1 VKIKKIYIVIL
12 FYLPIVLGAKAS
24 YKRLPLQNTP
34 YQQFI
39 LDKFDKNTN
48 NLSKQTLNGYGT
60 GAITPDRDELI
71 HFLNSSELISVEKFL
86 DDSLPGSFDNSELKY
101 FPPIGNQGI
110 EGSCVAWATGY
121 YVKTFQEARE
131 RNWDLSGYNWI
142 KDSTGYPDHEAQ
154 SKVISPDFIYHLT
167 NNGQDRGI
175 SVFRAI
181 NFMQKYGASSWQKMP
196 NDPNNSTR
204 WPGEDAWREAVKY
217 RGVSSPI
224 FLVDT
229 NQTQNDFL
237 KKLIRDGKLALIH
250 VNAYR
255 FPQLDQNDLWTI
267 ENYQT
272 NLFNHLNAVV
282 GYDDN
287 FGPYIENGDTTYGAF
302 KVVNNWGKGGW
313 ENQSDGFYY
322 ISYECFK
329 EYIQLAIF
337 FEDRIGYTPSVLA
350 NFKLDHQH
358 RGEIQIDLGIE
369 KNHNSLISREFI
381 EYNNGSDRN
390 PFPDNTMVMDI
401 SDFSGILN
409 LTLDSIY
416 IDINN
421 RSNHPGPAQLDSF
434 YIEFTESSLGGKNN
448 FYLDD
453 GNTPVPDNQE
463 LRENIIIYDDVPI
476 AISKDRLNFGKVFI
490 DDSASSSIKIYNSSA
505 RQYSVSLSLDNPNF
519 KIQETGIELSPGETK
534 KADILFHPK
543 EKGNFESNLA
553 LNYGEDNKK
562 VHLSGK
568 AIGIPEIIIE
578 PEELFINK
586 NVGELAR
593 KELYISN
600 PGSDTINYRIQLAL
614 DSTISQANQSL
625 PGWYPSNIKVLCFDN
640 NVYPGEQSITQEY
653 LKKIGL
659 ITDLVTNVERLDDSL
674 IAQYD
679 ILYVARGDVNVLRDK
694 GNSIQKFIRT
704 GGGIIIEQPD
714 REQAVRIMPPGLDI
728 MVLNDDQEANP
739 EFRQLTPAGKEH
751 PIFNGLSS
759 ADSPGNYD
767 VIKREGLGEE
777 FQILAVNSLDT
788 NNVILAAGNYGK
800 GRILLHTGNTGIRS
814 QLYSKYF
821 IQRIMEW
828 TGHKDNS
835 INISPYR
842 GQIYPGMQDTVE
854 ILTDTE
860 FLYNGRYNIS
870 GSILTQDIKTIQKDF
885 ALQMNLKGQPELEL
899 QQDSLLFQSVFLEEK
914 DSLLLNIYNTGTAIL
929 KIDRLFIEGSDN
941 FSTDHD
947 SVDILPGRDEQVKIY
962 FQPANSGFYEASLV
976 LEFNNV
982 DGNTSTVKV
991 RGEGI
996 IPPMLGSLPDS
1007 IVRFMKL
1014 NDSLRQN
1021 INLTNNGQALLEFD
1035 ASITGAE
1042 KSIIREHQSGFSTY
1056 VSGLAYHNSVIYYIK
1071 RTGNKLYKYYIN
1083 DDLTEELFTIPYNS
1097 YSLCYDGTYFYIG
1110 TNEGEIYGYDQNG
1123 EKLLEIDT
1131 PFNTRI
1137 TFTHNGS
1144 NFIVCEAYSSKTN
1157 FVVLDNE
1164 GETIQNIHYSGC
1176 RAEEVCVQLSWIE
1189 MHEKGKLWGIFYN
1202 YRTENYW
1209 LNQLRYNG
1217 GSIEFI
1223 RRYQLLPGAE
1233 ALTYSGEHFW
1243 VSSISGSLLK
1253 IKDRVEK
1260 LKWLQLSQNQG
1271 SIQPYNQKN
1280 IELKFHTRN
1289 MDPGK
1294 YRANVTLTTNDPNKE
1309 IIEIAARLNLS
1320 GNYILESKAGWQ
1332 MLGTPVEP
1340 VSLLLNNIINI
1351 AADYSIYGWNQSY
1364 YIPDSIFQGQGF
1376 WLKKE
1381 TKAPIEFV
1389 GLPDNVLSLGL
1400 AKGWNLI
1407 SGISSP
1413 IHIAQIMDNND
1424 ILLFPQIY
1432 KYANSYTRTDSILPG
1447 QGYWVKAESEGSI
1460 RLKKD
1465 ATYLE
1470 SQMKIFDYLPDLN
1483 QYPFLTLQD
1492 SDSNKA
1498 EIYYSVEFNYDG
1510 QNEYFQLPPVP
1521 PDKAFDVRTLDGY
1534 FATAKES
1541 FPIRLQSSFY
1551 PVQITNFKQNSDTR
1565 FSYKIIG
1572 EDGKEFE
1579 FNNEDKMTIYESDQ
1593 DTLHFQ
1599 RINTDPTDFHI
1610 SHNYPNPFN
1619 TTTHIEYGLPEET
1632 KIKIMVFDLL
1642 GNRIKTL
1649 YSGIQ
1654 QTGYHKI
1661 MWHGTNNKDI
1671 PVVSGIYFLVF
1682 KSKSYNTSY
1691 KMILLK

>member
-1 VKIKKIYIVIL
+1 MKIKNIYIVIL
-12 FYLPIVLGAKAS
+12 FYLPIVLGAKADF
-24 YKRLPLQNTP
+24 KRLPLPNTP

-39 LDKFDKNTN
+39 LDKFAQNRESLKKINI
-48 NLSKQTLNGYGT
+48 NGYGT
-60 GAITPDRDELI
+60 GAIVPDKNGLI
-71 HFLNSSELISVEKFL
+71 KLLESSEIIDLSPL
-86 DDSLPGSFDNSELKY
+86 SGDSLPQSFDNSELKY
-101 FPPIGNQGI
+101 FPPVGNQGA

-121 YVKTFQEARE
+121 YVKTFQEASE
-131 RNWDLSGYNWI
+131 HNWDLSGYNWVN
-142 KDSTGYPDHEAQ
+142 DSTGYPDHEAQ
-154 SKVISPDFIYHLT
+154 SKIISPDFIYHLT

-181 NFMQKYGASSWQKMP
+181 NFMQKYGASSWEKMP

-217 RGVSSPI
+217 RGASSPI

-272 NLFNHLNAVV
+272 TIFNHLNAVV

-337 FEDRIGYTPSVLA
+337 FEDRIDYNPSILA

-409 LTLDSIY
+409 LPLDSIY

-421 RSNHPGPAQLDSF
+421 RSNYPEPAQLDSF
-434 YIEFTESSLGGKNN
+434 YIEFTESILGGKNN

-453 GNTPVPDNQE
+453 GNTTVLANQE
-463 LRENIIIYDDVPI
+463 LRENIVIYDDLPI
-476 AISKDRLNFGKVFI
+476 AISKEILHFGKVFI
-490 DDSASSSIKIYNSSA
+490 DDSASSSIKLYNSSA

-519 KIQETGIELSPGETK
+519 IIQESSIELNPGETGK
-534 KADILFHPK
+534 IDVLFHPK
-543 EKGNFESNLA
+543 QEGAIDGNIY
-553 LNYGEDNKK
+553 LNYGKYNKK
-562 VHLSGK
+562 VNLLGK
-568 AIGIPEIIIE
+568 AIDVPEIIIE
-578 PEELFINK
+578 PEELFIDK

-614 DSTISQANQSL
+614 DSTKSKTQQSL
-625 PGWYPSNIKVLCFDN
+625 PGLYPSNIKALCFDN
-640 NVYPGEQSITQEY
+640 VLPNDKSITQEY
-653 LKKIGL
+653 LQKIGI
-659 ITDLVTNVERLDDSL
+659 ITNLVSNAKSINDSIL
-674 IAQYD
+674 SQYD
-679 ILYVARGDVNVLRDK
+679 VLYIAREDVNLLRDK
-694 GNSIQKFIRT
+694 GNIIQQYIEK

-714 REQAVRIMPPGLDI
+714 REQAVRIMPPGFDI
-728 MVLNDDQEANP
+728 MVLNDDPEANP
-739 EFRQLTPAGKEH
+739 EFRQLTSAGNEH

-759 ADSPGNYD
+759 MDLPGNYD
-767 VIKREGLGEE
+767 VIKRGRLGEE
-777 FQILAVNSLDT
+777 FEILAVNSLDT
-788 NNVILAAGNYGK
+788 NNVILVAGNYGK
-800 GRILLHTGNTGIRS
+800 GRILLHTGDIGNRN
-814 QLYSKYF
+814 QLSSKYF
-821 IQRIMEW
+821 YQRIMEW

-835 INISPYR
+835 INVSPYR

-885 ALQMNLKGQPELEL
+885 AMQMNLKGQPELEL

-929 KIDRLFIEGSDN
+929 EIEQLYIEGSDN
-941 FSTDHD
+941 FTSDHD
-947 SVDILPGRDEQVKIY
+947 SIKIFPGRNEQVKIY
-962 FQPANSGFYEASLV
+962 FQPFQSGPDEASLI
-976 LEFNNV
+976 LEV
-982 DGNTSTVKV
+982 DNFEDKKRVVKLI
-991 RGEGI
+991 GQGI
-996 IPPMLGSLPDS
+996 IPPKLGSLPDS

-1021 INLTNNGQALLEFD
+1021 ISLINNGQALLEFD

-1042 KSIIREHQSGFSTY
+1042 KSIITEYQSEFSNY
-1056 VSGLAYHNSVIYYIK
+1056 VSGIDYDEEAIYYIK
-1071 RTGNKLYKYYIN
+1071 RTANKLYRYHIN
-1083 DDLTEELFTIPYNS
+1083 DNFTEELFLIPYNS

-1110 TNEGEIYGYDQNG
+1110 TNEGEIYGYDKNG

-1131 PFNTRI
+1131 PFNTKI

-1209 LNQLRYNG
+1209 LNQLRYNA

-1233 ALTYSGEHFW
+1233 ALTHSGQHFW
-1243 VSSISGSLLK
+1243 VSSIPGSLLK
-1253 IKDRVEK
+1253 IKDRVEN

-1271 SIQPYNQKN
+1271 SIQPYNEKN

-1294 YRANVTLTTNDPNKE
+1294 YRANVTLTTNDPDKE

-1320 GNYILESKAGWQ
+1320 GNYVMESKVGWQ

-1340 VSLLLNNIINI
+1340 VSLLLNKVINI
-1351 AADYSIYGWNQSY
+1351 AGDYSIYGWNQSY
-1364 YIPDSIFQGQGF
+1364 FIPDSIFQGQGF

-1381 TKAPIEFV
+1381 TEEPIEFI
-1389 GLPDNVLSLGL
+1389 GLPDQDLSLKL
-1400 AKGWNLI
+1400 RKGWNLI

-1413 IHIAQIMDNND
+1413 IHIAQIMDNDD

-1447 QGYWVKAESEGSI
+1447 PGYWVKAESKGSI

-1541 FPIRLQSSFY
+1541 FPIRLQSSSY